1 MALRYITLE
10 ANTSTMVCA
19 ELITEGSKIDA
30 MIRRTSENKG
40 WSVEEVNNYLDA
52 GKTLYVRSDQFI
64 YQLYYT
70 HAEH

>member
-19 ELITEGSKIDA
+19 ELITEGSKIDS
-30 MIRRTSENKG
+30 MIRRISRTKG

-52 GKTLYVRSDQFI
+52 GKTLYVRSEPYI
-64 YQLYYT
+64 YRLYYT

>member
-1 MALRYITLE
+1 MALRYNTLD
-10 ANTSTMVCA
+10 ASTSAQVAST
-19 ELITEGSKIDA
+19 LILEGSKIDA
-30 MIRRTSENKG
+30 MIRRISENKG
-40 WSVEEVNNYLDA
+40 WSIEEVNNYLDA